1 MRFLFDF
8 LLPPVSLSGR
18 GGDWLTTEELRL
30 LFAEKRLRR
39 HERDDLDGG
48 PLDGIDRLLAVTSY
62 GEAPLIRKA
71 LHRLKYRGL
80 TVYAEPLGGLMT
92 ALSPHLQVP
101 AVDAL
106 CPVPLHW
113 SRRFWRGFN
122 QAELL
127 ARPLAHEMRVPVLPL
142 LQRTRGGKQ
151 VGRSAEERREAWRDA
166 FVVTGPAPAHVVLVD
181 DVVTT
186 GATVLACARA
196 LRAAGAER
204 VSVACLAYA
213 A

>member
-8 LLPPVSLSGR
+8 LLPPVSLTGRSGE
-18 GGDWLTTEELRL
+18 WFTAEELAV
-30 LFAEKRLRR
+30 LFGEKSQRR
-39 HERDDLDGG
+39 HERADLAGG
-48 PLDGIDRLLAVTSY
+48 LLDGIDRLVAVTAY
-62 GEAPLIRKA
+62 KDAPLIRQA

-80 TVYAEPLGGLMT
+80 MAYAEPLDGLMAT
-92 ALSPHLQVP
+92 LSPHLQVP

-127 ARPLAHEMRVPVLPL
+127 SRSLARELRVPVAPL
-142 LQRTRGGKQ
+142 LQRRRGGRQ

-166 FVVTGPAPAHVVLVD
+166 FVATGPVPPHVALVD

>member
-8 LLPPVSLSGR
+8 LLPPVSLTGR
-18 GGDWLTTEELRL
+18 GGEWFTAQELGL
-30 LFAEKRLRR
+30 LFAEKSQRR
-39 HERDDLDGG
+39 YERDDLAGG
-48 PLDGIDRLLAVTSY
+48 PLDGLDRLVAVTTY
-62 GEAPLIRKA
+62 KEAVLIRKA

-80 TVYAEPLGGLMT
+80 AVYAEPLGGLMAT
-92 ALSPHLQVP
+92 LSPHLQVP
-101 AVDAL
+101 AVDVF

-113 SRRFWRGFN
+113 SRRLWRGFN

-127 ARPLAHEMRVPVLPL
+127 ARPLAREVRVPVVSL
-142 LQRTRGGKQ
+142 LRRQRGGQQ

-166 FVVTGPAPAHVVLVD
+166 FVAPGPVPAHVVLVD

-186 GATVLACARA
+186 GATVLACASA